1 MDKQVVFFLKIT
13 PKPEFYERLRSAI
26 LDVIPK
32 VLKEPGVRVFN
43 LHESLTDE
51 DKSLYLY
58 EVFDSQEAYNFY
70 IEQSYTQAIKLHF
83 KEWLASPIEAVKLS
97 KIS

>member
-1 MDKQVVFFLKIT
+1 MDKQVVLFLKIT
-13 PKPEFYERLRSAI
+13 PKLEFYVHLKNAI
-26 LDVIPK
+26 LDVVPK

-43 LHESLTDE
+43 LHESSTND
-51 DKSLYLY
+51 DKHLYLY

-70 IEQSYTQAIKLHF
+70 LEQSYTQAIKLYF
-83 KEWLASPIEAVKLS
+83 KEWLASPIEVIKLS

>member
-1 MDKQVVFFLKIT
+1 MDKQIVLFLKIT
-13 PKPEFYERLRSAI
+13 PKPEFYEHLKNAI
-26 LDVIPK
+26 LDIVPK
-32 VLKEPGVRVFN
+32 VLKEPGVRVFA
-43 LHESLTDE
+43 LHGSPTDG

-70 IEQSYTQAIKLHF
+70 LEQSYTQAIKLAF
-83 KEWLASPIEAVKLS
+83 KEWLASPIEVIKLS